1 MNPPFSRL
9 ETSGSGPRP
18 LTSSRSQISPTR
30 GTFPLSGDPRSNTT
44 RRPPPSSLGPIIP
57 RDSATASQIGFSYAT
72 VIEPLTGGD
81 HNLPIAPPSRS
92 RASLD
97 FERDKPLSPVPL
109 EKDFYASTRAGQER
123 SSLDIPPL
131 WKSMRETIIKEDD
144 GPPQPALDSTEDY
157 LIQLLVQ
164 QSVIDSKDF
173 DVLTLEQVEEL
184 KKVGWMKSTLLI
196 LSFLLLCPL
205 NILYLRIMLVLRQE

>member
-9 ETSGSGPRP
+9 ETSGSGPRSP
-18 LTSSRSQISPTR
+18 TSSRSQISPTR
-30 GTFPLSGDPRSNTT
+30 GTFPLSGDPRSNAT

-57 RDSATASQIGFSYAT
+57 RESGTASQIGFSYAT
-72 VIEPLTGGD
+72 VIEPSTGGD
-81 HNLPIAPPSRS
+81 HSLPIAPPSRS

-97 FERDKPLSPVPL
+97 FEREKPLSPVPL
-109 EKDFYASTRAGQER
+109 EKDFYASTRNGQER

-131 WKSMRETIIKEDD
+131 WKSMRETVMKEDD

-164 QSVIDSKDF
+164 QSVIDAKDF

-184 KKVGWMKSTLLI
+184 KKVGKDDAPPHC
-196 LSFLLLCPL
+196 FV
-205 NILYLRIMLVLRQE
+205 LVASKHSICLGSC